1 MKTLWISF
9 KVLILTTFVT
19 GIMYPLAL
27 VWLGDLLFS
36 SSANGSLL
44 SSNNKIIGSEWIAQ
58 SFRSDDYF
66 WPRPSAVDYF
76 PFPSGA
82 SNLSPSSK
90 ELLELFKKRQNFLKE
105 KHPDTKTIPTDL
117 LFASG
122 SGVDPH
128 ISVEAAYYQLE
139 RVAKARKIKPEVL
152 QLLVKKHTEKKIL
165 GVFGQERINVL
176 KLNLAI
182 DQQFRTMASHG

>member
-1 MKTLWISF
+1 
-9 KVLILTTFVT
+9 
-19 GIMYPLAL
+19 
-27 VWLGDLLFS
+27 
-36 SSANGSLL
+36 
-44 SSNNKIIGSEWIAQ
+44 
-58 SFRSDDYF
+58 
-66 WPRPSAVDYF
+66 
-76 PFPSGA
+76 
-82 SNLSPSSK
+82 
-90 ELLELFKKRQNFLKE
+90 
-105 KHPDTKTIPTDL
+105 
-117 LFASG
+117 
-122 SGVDPH
+122 VDPH